1 MIDQFKNWSIPYNL
15 PTANWQSNPSSMRED
30 DRPKGWSFLLTEI
43 GIRTHL
49 NPNSPVDCLIGAVKK
64 RIAIQRIFTHK
75 KHRACPGKT
84 VTLFL
89 YVRAKNVLI
98 FNDSVIARPSGRGDL
113 LVKYANLKRST
124 RRLPRRFAARN
135 DGVDDGW
142 HLYPRKCIASICIR
156 VSLQPFFCGGESPVG
171 NAECKMQNDA
181 ISHVEAVG
189 EGFPSRSAL
198 SIGYENS
205 LESGVRS

>member
-1 MIDQFKNWSIPYNL
+1 MILPKN
-15 PTANWQSNPSSMRED
+15 
-30 DRPKGWSFLLTEI
+30 K
-43 GIRTHL
+43 
-49 NPNSPVDCLIGAVKK
+49 GAVKK

-84 VTLFL
+84 DTLFL

-156 VSLQPFFCGGESPVG
+156 VSLQPLKEVFMASKVPYHQVTGCDP
-171 NAECKMQNDA
+171 
-181 ISHVEAVG
+181 
-189 EGFPSRSAL
+189 P
-198 SIGYENS
+198 
-205 LESGVRS
+205 

>member
-1 MIDQFKNWSIPYNL
+1 MALPGILSENGNNSLQGRDTIP
-15 PTANWQSNPSSMRED
+15 PEIPRQSLRHS
-30 DRPKGWSFLLTEI
+30 
-43 GIRTHL
+43 
-49 NPNSPVDCLIGAVKK
+49 GAVKK

-84 VTLFL
+84 DTLFL

-113 LVKYANLKRST
+113 LVKYANLRRST

-142 HLYPRKCIASICIR
+142 HLYPCKCIARICIR
-156 VSLQPFFCGGESPVG
+156 VSLQPLFSFFRG
-171 NAECKMQNDA
+171 K
-181 ISHVEAVG
+181 IRKF
-189 EGFPSRSAL
+189 GFPPCFFPCGRL
-198 SIGYENS
+198 
-205 LESGVRS
+205 

>member
-1 MIDQFKNWSIPYNL
+1 MIFAQGQMEVSLCDD
-15 PTANWQSNPSSMRED
+15 SN
-30 DRPKGWSFLLTEI
+30 KK
-43 GIRTHL
+43 
-49 NPNSPVDCLIGAVKK
+49 GAVKK

-84 VTLFL
+84 DTLFL

-113 LVKYANLKRST
+113 LVKYANLRRST

-156 VSLQPFFCGGESPVG
+156 VSLQPQYHTICQRQIG
-171 NAECKMQNDA
+171 NR
-181 ISHVEAVG
+181 IPH
-189 EGFPSRSAL
+189 PL
-198 SIGYENS
+198 P
-205 LESGVRS
+205 

>member
-1 MIDQFKNWSIPYNL
+1 MANELPSWNRRKLEIPPGARFLRVGFLWTLFLWIKNHTIFLAGL
-15 PTANWQSNPSSMRED
+15 PIWKSC
-30 DRPKGWSFLLTEI
+30 LLY
-43 GIRTHL
+43 
-49 NPNSPVDCLIGAVKK
+49 VKKGAVKK

-84 VTLFL
+84 DTLFL

-156 VSLQPFFCGGESPVG
+156 VSLQPLFSVIRYIHVG
-171 NAECKMQNDA
+171 LHCPK
-181 ISHVEAVG
+181 
-189 EGFPSRSAL
+189 
-198 SIGYENS
+198 
-205 LESGVRS
+205 

>member
-1 MIDQFKNWSIPYNL
+1 MKILPGKITALDEPPCTDPIP
-15 PTANWQSNPSSMRED
+15 Q
-30 DRPKGWSFLLTEI
+30 
-43 GIRTHL
+43 
-49 NPNSPVDCLIGAVKK
+49 GAVKK

-84 VTLFL
+84 DTLFL

-156 VSLQPFFCGGESPVG
+156 VSLQPLFCFRYSAAPAPPGSWSTPATGACP
-171 NAECKMQNDA
+171 A
-181 ISHVEAVG
+181 
-189 EGFPSRSAL
+189 FPGTPEFR
-198 SIGYENS
+198 
-205 LESGVRS
+205 